1 MIGFPG
7 HPADSG
13 VGESVGSCNLVGK
26 ESTYFT
32 RSLEPVVVLG
42 ISRKVIMKLKN
53 SVLLFTID
61 QRQMIN
67 RMILTKFFRHF
78 FTKHFYRNGIVLI
91 EKIRRTQQKKL

>member
-32 RSLEPVVVLG
+32 RSLGPVVVLG
-42 ISRKVIMKLKN
+42 ISRKVIMKLKKFC
-53 SVLLFTID
+53 SSIYYRPEEDD
-61 QRQMIN
+61 QPHDPDEIFQ
-67 RMILTKFFRHF
+67 TFFYKTF
-78 FTKHFYRNGIVLI
+78 L
-91 EKIRRTQQKKL
+91 QKKL